1 VSPFATVTPPPRI
14 STTEL
19 RIYLSVHP
27 CLSFAVLASRAFL
40 VASPPHLSSF
50 FFLLFFVPVPY
61 RSVYLVA
68 FLVLLACRVV
78 RTSSSVC
85 LFYLVFVCFVILYY
99 YYLLLLP
106 EFRFVLCVFD
116 FFFCCLN
123 DYLSVFVNLIGSPPP
138 RPLPLRVVASGWL
151 LWSMRGCEVSPQALP
166 LSYLFF
172 CLL

>member
-1 VSPFATVTPPPRI
+1 MSIICRFSFSRI
-14 STTEL
+14 ST
-19 RIYLSVHP
+19 
-27 CLSFAVLASRAFL
+27 
-40 VASPPHLSSF
+40 PHLSSF

-99 YYLLLLP
+99 YYLQLP